1 MINYSSY
8 NNNYMNISN
17 SIQITRP
24 SKNNIEQSTLSYK
37 TLREII
43 NKHQDVQIQ
52 TKKPTRKSNR

>member
-43 NKHQDVQIQ
+43 DKNQDVQIHS
-52 TKKPTRKSNR
+52 KKPTRKSNR